1 MTLPQGVPVQPL
13 EQVVLVKLPLITPF
27 VHVRV
32 WLTDAQDAA
41 GEELEYAVEENPLAT
56 SPQMVPAQPSA
67 QVAFVWVPDRTPS
80 LQVRVSLK
88 DAQLLLGR
96 GLLCA

>member
-32 WLTDAQDAA
+32 WLTDAQEAA
-41 GEELEYAVEENPLAT
+41 GEELE
-56 SPQMVPAQPSA
+56 
-67 QVAFVWVPDRTPS
+67 
-80 LQVRVSLK
+80 
-88 DAQLLLGR
+88 
-96 GLLCA
+96 